1 MPNHPQRSNLGQWP
15 SPTPEQWREL
25 RDQHGLTQTQA
36 GELVC
41 TQLRTV
47 QRWEAGTARIP
58 PMAWELLRIKL
69 GIANA

>member
-1 MPNHPQRSNLGQWP
+1 MTRWP
-15 SPTPEQWREL
+15 SPTPEQWRDM

-69 GIANA
+69 GIANT